1 MDLDKILGDGKV
13 EVPMMIIDKETP
25 TTIFVYNVSQ
35 QQIPLIKE
43 KYYPNDEREIV
54 AVNYTQQTESRWIP
68 EYDALLLDCYNQ
80 LKGNLD
86 LLASTFN
93 LSLYDYDQ
101 STSRKAKRF

>member
-54 AVNYTQQTESRWIP
+54 AVNYTQQT
-68 EYDALLLDCYNQ
+68 
-80 LKGNLD
+80 
-86 LLASTFN
+86 
-93 LSLYDYDQ
+93 
-101 STSRKAKRF
+101 